1 MTRIL
6 VKDLEPGRLHY
17 IQARINAGTEVSP
30 WSSLH
35 DFTTISDTL
44 APAPCTGLAWT
55 VEGTAFKAVWTGP
68 ITNAD
73 GTPLMD
79 FKDFQVKVYSPAA
92 PSTVATYYTT
102 AARFDFP
109 FEANVNS
116 FGTPRAQVT
125 IEVRARDNSG
135 NISGVISSTATN
147 PAPSNVTGLTAVGI
161 TDAVALRWAS
171 VTDTDLKQYEVRQ
184 GTSLGAENTLVYTGR
199 GTSFVFDSTASVPQY
214 FAVVAVDVFGTPSA
228 TPAKA
233 SATPKSS
240 LSVDGTPPSA
250 PTNVQ
255 VVGNLH
261 STDPTGSTAFI
272 DVSWTQVADTDLQ
285 NYLIRY
291 ASSPTTTSFQYV
303 EVPEGV
309 AEGRIHNLLAG
320 AVYYVSVAAVDYS
333 GNMSTWTQAATYP
346 ITLPKD
352 TTAPAAPA
360 GLVVGAG
367 VTTITATWNSNTE
380 ADVINGLGYYQVQL
394 DTANTFNTGN
404 LQDKQVGGT
413 VVSFSNLGSNTPY
426 FVRIRAVDSTG
437 NAGAWSSIVSATPRY
452 VANSDIQAGTITGD
466 RIIVASLSGDRI
478 TANTLDAASIKANTT
493 FSQNVLVGAKFTMA
507 AAGIMESSNY
517 VAGVSGWQLKNNTLE
532 IVDGTIQ
539 AKALRLQNGQN
550 LLHPAYTDFE
560 WAPTWYT
567 GKVYLGGGAPTT
579 WSIATAPEVTS
590 RFGTQALK
598 ISRTNTNATYSD
610 IFLSSSSSDY
620 NLQLESGLTY
630 IASCYVYNPTGTGA
644 KTFRLKMRLGDGSY
658 VTFIA
663 GTAIPDTGTWVRVS
677 GTYTV
682 PAGITSGV
690 LYMGQVTTGD
700 IYVDGVQLEVQTT
713 AETAP
718 SQWKPP
724 SFTTIDGGIIR
735 TGEIRSTASAN
746 GLAGQPA
753 WSINT
758 QGNAQFG
765 DANVRGRLVVGDP
778 NNPAADGVNSRIYSS
793 NYVPGATGWI
803 IRSDGYAEFRNLAV
817 NSVKVTAF
825 DSPFQNT
832 AYAKLFDYMQDGS
845 LWLTNGSV
853 SQRTDPG
860 AFSANSLFEF
870 TGPGLIIR
878 NGTGVQPIAFD
889 PTILYRVSA
898 RVRAY
903 SVTPLNTN
911 SDFEAGNTT
920 GWVVDATNGAT
931 IAASTTEKYAGTYS
945 MKMTSGASTGASY
958 RAWTNIPVK
967 ENYNY
972 TINARV
978 KAMIQSAYYNATNQ
992 GNIEVRA
999 TWFGTGGYMSDTTQL
1014 VNPPVDSNGAMLTVP
1029 TPWFSVG
1036 TTFTAPPGA
1045 TNANF
1050 IIRLAR
1056 YDNVT
1061 SGTVI
1066 GYLDDIQITTPPRIK
1081 LGVFGT
1087 DMDSNII
1094 DYDYVSDVTT
1104 PTKKHAFPAAG
1115 SYGTLSTYTPGQYM
1129 AVADND
1135 EIATAV
1141 ASSGTTADW
1150 VTLTGYIRGRG
1161 GSGTDGSFGNPSKA
1175 PDPYQPASLNAKV
1188 SYLIPYVE
1196 FDVASGTKA
1205 QVDQFSLEAFEGGA
1219 PGKVATGTNSTE
1231 KSVTIEKKDGETFD
1245 HALRFFTGN
1254 ADERRPALIGHSIDN
1269 DMNDAAH
1276 LRIMAPR
1283 LVSDADD
1290 LSSAFIGIWERNP
1303 NYIYDASFENG
1314 ITGWTGMA
1322 NTAVSWNQTDGYS
1335 DSNSLIITATG
1346 TISSPSTTELLGQY
1360 SVSTLVN
1367 QELIG
1372 QTVTVSGRAKMGT
1385 ATGRNVRLVV
1395 KYMDESGVMIPG
1407 NGWYIEKAITNA
1419 DWTSYSFYTPTVI
1432 PDNCYSIAFSFSW
1445 FNGATGDIVYVDD
1458 VQLEAGGFTAYRSA
1472 QASAIALNA
1481 QVVRSSGNIIISTN
1495 DDVDLPSQLLFPGD
1509 RLDAPSNPGIILQ
1522 TEGGTGSFRN
1532 LNFTDSYGPRTSTAL
1547 TWFAND
1553 GTEEGSLRIY
1563 STNDARFPGQVTIGS
1578 GIGPSGGGGGSWA
1591 LATQPSDP
1599 NDLTARF
1606 DTHVYGRLFV
1616 DGELNWKPIAYNT
1629 TAMTAASGRAP
1640 YYAINAGK
1648 VFFRGTMTINSI
1660 TPGTG
1665 GTILWTLPAE
1675 CWPDDAMYMN
1685 AIGWT
1690 STAAQAIAIHTKT
1703 NGEVV
1708 VWAPNSAGLTSSTF
1722 SLEGLSYAKTRLA
1735 TTTPPSSDTT
1745 APSTPSSFKISA
1757 LSSGSSTGSYRLTWT
1772 NPSTSD
1778 TAGVKIIWRSD
1789 RYPTVTIGSG
1799 TKTLT
1804 TDGKIITVTGTP
1816 SQSRSYDHSSL
1827 PVNKTIYYRV
1837 VSYDKSGN
1845 HSTYVSASRYLL
1857 ASPVTVYADSSDSY
1871 RLGYG
1876 GMWRNDGDDVY
1887 QGDWTGNDNHRGLF
1901 FYGTKIYDAVSKGG
1915 VVRTP
1920 TKMTI
1925 YMKRTGSGGNNAGV
1939 GINLNGHK
1947 FQVKPSGD
1955 PIGSMVNEGSDGN
1968 DIVYLSPNEGATI
1981 TIPSSWYNNFVV
1993 ADPNNTDRLEGLA
2006 VYGSSNSDYAIMYG
2020 RGNSSSNGKVTI
2032 YHKG

>member
-17 IQARINAGTEVSP
+17 IQARVTDGANSSP

-35 DFTTISDTL
+35 DFTTVSDTL
-44 APAPCTGLAWT
+44 APAPCSGLTWT
-55 VEGTAFKAVWTGP
+55 VQGTAFKAVWTGP
-68 ITNAD
+68 VTNAD
-73 GTPLMD
+73 GTALMD
-79 FKDFQVKVYSPAA
+79 FKDFQLKVYSPAA

-135 NISGVISSTATN
+135 NLSTVISATATN

-171 VTDTDLKQYEVRQ
+171 VVDTDLKQYEVRQ

-233 SATPKSS
+233 NATPKSS

-250 PTNVQ
+250 PTNVA
-255 VVGNLH
+255 VTSNLH

-291 ASSPTTTSFQYV
+291 ASSPTTTSLQYL

-309 AEGRIHNLLAG
+309 SEGRIHNLLAG

-333 GNMSTWTQAATYP
+333 GNQSSWTQATPYP
-346 ITLPKD
+346 ITTPKD
-352 TTAPAAPA
+352 TTAPAAPT
-360 GLVVGAG
+360 GLVAGAG

-380 ADVINGLGYYQVQL
+380 ADVINGQGYYQVQL

-404 LQDKQVGGT
+404 LQDKQISGT
-413 VVSFSNLGSNTPY
+413 VVSFSNLSSNTPY

-437 NAGAWSSIVSATPRY
+437 NTGAWSSIVSATPRY

-466 RIIVASLSGDRI
+466 RITAATLNGDRV

-507 AAGIMESSNY
+507 AAGIMESSNF
-517 VAGVSGWQLKNNTLE
+517 VTGVSGWQLKNNTLE
-532 IVDGTIQ
+532 VVDGVIQ
-539 AKALRLQNGQN
+539 ARALKLQNGAN
-550 LLHPAYTDFE
+550 TIHPAYADFE
-560 WAPTWYT
+560 WNPTWYS
-567 GKVYLGGGAPTT
+567 GKLGTNTPSGTVTSSITTAPEITAKYGVQCWKLTRTGGGA
-579 WSIATAPEVTS
+579 
-590 RFGTQALK
+590 
-598 ISRTNTNATYSD
+598 
-610 IFLSSSSSDY
+610 SSSDY
-620 NLQLESGLTY
+620 MLGVNSQAYNTPVEGGQSYIYSMWVFNPAGSGTKS
-630 IASCYVYNPTGTGA
+630 IAL
-644 KTFRLKMRLGDGSY
+644 KTRQSDGSY
-658 VTFIA
+658 NTSAAQNVT
-663 GTAIPDTGTWVRVS
+663 DTGTWQRISAVFTIPAAINAMTAYVS
-677 GTYTV
+677 MMTDGTVY
-682 PAGITSGV
+682 I
-690 LYMGQVTTGD
+690 
-700 IYVDGVQLEVQTT
+700 DGVQIEQKITS
-713 AETAP
+713 ETAP

-724 SFTTIDGGIIR
+724 SFTTVDGGIIR
-735 TGEIRSTASAN
+735 TGEIRSTASAD

-778 NNPAADGVNSRIYSS
+778 NAPSADGVNSRIYSS
-793 NYVPGATGWI
+793 NYVPGSTGWI

-825 DSPFQNT
+825 DSPFQNS
-832 AYAKLFDYMQDGS
+832 AYAKLFDYMQDGA
-845 LWLTNGSV
+845 LWLTNGAV
-853 SQRTDPG
+853 LQKTDPG

-911 SDFEAGNTT
+911 GDFESGLTNWTGDPTT
-920 GWVVDATNGAT
+920 TATL
-931 IAASTTEKYAGTYS
+931 STTEKYAGTQS
-945 MKMTSGASTGASY
+945 LQIASASATNGVY
-958 RAWTNIPVK
+958 RAWTGINNLK
-967 ENYNY
+967 AGY
-972 TINARV
+972 TYTLNARI
-978 KAMIQSAYYNATNQ
+978 KAAIQAAYYNASNP
-992 GNIEVRA
+992 GNIELRV
-999 TWFGTGGYMSDTTQL
+999 TYYTSTNQSGYLSEEL
-1014 VNPPVDSNGAMLTVP
+1014 YVVAPPVDASGNMLTAP
-1029 TPWFSVG
+1029 TAWFPVSA
-1036 TTFTAPPGA
+1036 TFTPPAGA
-1045 TNANF
+1045 TSANF

-1056 YDNVT
+1056 YDT
-1061 SGTVI
+1061 AIAAGTEI
-1066 GYLDDIQITTPPRIK
+1066 GWIDDVQVTTPPRIK

-1094 DYDYVSDVTT
+1094 DYDYVNDATT
-1104 PTKKHAFPAAG
+1104 PTKKHTFPAPG
-1115 SYGTLSTYTPGQYM
+1115 SYGTLSSYTGSQYM
-1129 AVADND
+1129 CVADND
-1135 EIATAV
+1135 EISTAV

-1150 VTLTGYIRGRG
+1150 VTITGYIRGRG

-1175 PDPYQPASLNAKV
+1175 PDPYLPASLNAKV

-1205 QVDQFSLEAFEGGA
+1205 QLDQFSLEAFEGGA
-1219 PGKVATGTNSTE
+1219 PGKVATGANSSE
-1231 KSVTIEKKDGETFD
+1231 KSVTIERKDGETFD
-1245 HALRFFTGN
+1245 HAIRLFTGN
-1254 ADERRPALIGHSIDN
+1254 ADERRPALVGHSIDN

-1283 LVSDADD
+1283 LVSDVDD

-1303 NYIYDASFENG
+1303 NYIYDASFANG

-1322 NTAVSWNQTDGYS
+1322 NTTLSWNELDGYS
-1335 DSNSLIITATG
+1335 DSNSLAITATG
-1346 TISSPSTTELLGQY
+1346 TISAPATTELLGKY

-1372 QTVTVSGRAKMGT
+1372 QTVTVSGKAKMGT

-1395 KYMDESGVMIPG
+1395 KYMNETGGMIS
-1407 NGWYIEKAITNA
+1407 GWYIEKAITNA
-1419 DWTSYSFYTPTVI
+1419 AWTSYSFYTPTAI
-1432 PDNCYSIAFSFSW
+1432 PDTCYSVEFSFTW

-1458 VQLEAGGFTAYRSA
+1458 VQLEAGAFTAWRSA
-1472 QASAIALNA
+1472 QASQIALNA
-1481 QVVRSSGNIIISTN
+1481 QVVRASGNLIIST
-1495 DDVDLPSQLLFPGD
+1495 DPDIDLPASLLLADD
-1509 RLDAPSNPGIILQ
+1509 RRDAPTNPGVLLQ
-1522 TEGGTGSFRN
+1522 NEGGTTALRG
-1532 LNFTDSYGPRTSTAL
+1532 LNFTDSYGTRSSGAL
-1547 TWFAND
+1547 TLFSPT
-1553 GTEEGSLRIY
+1553 GVEESYVRLYG
-1563 STNDARFPGQVTIGS
+1563 TNDARYPGQTAIAS
-1578 GIGPSGGGGGSWA
+1578 GADGAWA

-1599 NDLTARF
+1599 NDLTARY
-1606 DTHVYGRLFV
+1606 DTRVYGSLYV
-1616 DGELNWKPIAYNT
+1616 DGDWDWKPIAYNT
-1629 TAMTAASGRAP
+1629 TAMTAASGRDP
-1640 YYAINAGK
+1640 YYAIVGGR
-1648 VFFRGTMTINSI
+1648 VMFRGTLTINSI
-1660 TPGTG
+1660 TPGTS
-1665 GTILWTLPAE
+1665 GTILWTLPTEAR
-1675 CWPDDAMYMN
+1675 PDDAMYMN

-1690 STAAQAIAIHTKT
+1690 GSLTQALAIHTKT
-1703 NGEVV
+1703 TGECVL
-1708 VWAPNSAGLTSSTF
+1708 WSPSAANLTATTM
-1722 SLEGLSYAKTRLA
+1722 SLEGLSYIKKRIAAVTA
-1735 TTTPPSSDTT
+1735 PGTDTT
-1745 APSTPSSFKISA
+1745 APGTPSSFKISA
-1757 LSSGSSTGSYRLTWT
+1757 LTSGSSTGSYRLTWT
-1772 NPSTSD
+1772 NPTATD
-1778 TAGVKIIWRSD
+1778 LAGVKIIWRSD
-1789 RYPTVTIGSG
+1789 RYPTVTIAGTG

-1804 TDGKIITVTGTP
+1804 TDGKIITVTGA
-1816 SQSRSYDHSSL
+1816 SAAAKSYDHSSL

-1837 VSYDKSGN
+1837 VSYDKAGN
-1845 HSTYVSASRYLL
+1845 HSTYVSSSRYLL
-1857 ASPVTVYADSSDSY
+1857 ASPVTVTADSSDSY

-1887 QGDWTGNDNHRGLF
+1887 QGDWTGNDNHRGLY
-1901 FYGTKIYDAVSKGG
+1901 FYGTKIYDAVNKGG

-1925 YMKRTGSGGNNAGV
+1925 YLKRTGSGGNNAGV
-1939 GINLNGHK
+1939 GINLRGHLY
-1947 FQVKPSGD
+1947 QSKPAGD
-1955 PIGSMVNEGSDGN
+1955 PVGGLTNEGSDGDN
-1968 DIVYLSPNEGATI
+1968 IVYLSINEAATV
-1981 TIPSSWYNNFVV
+1981 TVPSSWYNNFVDSTS
-1993 ADPNNTDRLEGLA
+1993 ANRIEGIG
-2006 VYGSSNSDYAIMYG
+2006 VYGSSTSDYAIMYG
-2020 RGNSSSNGKVTI
+2020 RSSSSSYGKVTI

>member
-6 VKDLEPGRLHY
+6 VKDLEPGRTHY
-17 IQARINAGTEVSP
+17 IQARATDGAGNVSE

-35 DFTTISDTL
+35 NFTTISDTL

-55 VEGTAFKAVWTGP
+55 VEGTAFKAVWSGP
-68 ITNAD
+68 VTNSD

-109 FEANVNS
+109 FEANINS
-116 FGTPRAQVT
+116 FGVPRAQVT
-125 IEVRARDNSG
+125 IEIRARDNTG
-135 NISGVISSTATN
+135 NLSTVVSATAAN
-147 PAPSNVTGLTAVGI
+147 PAPSNVTGLVATGI
-161 TDAVALRWAS
+161 TDAVALRWAP
-171 VTDTDLKQYEVRQ
+171 VADTDLKHYEVRQ

-199 GTSFVFDSTASVPQY
+199 GTSFVFDTTATVPQY
-214 FAVVAVDVFGTPSA
+214 FAVVAVDVFNTPSTTA
-228 TPAKA
+228 AKA
-233 SATPKSS
+233 NATAKSA
-240 LSVDGTPPSA
+240 LAVDATPPSA

-255 VVGNLH
+255 VTTSLH
-261 STDPTGSTAFI
+261 STDPTQSSAFI
-272 DVSWTQVADTDLQ
+272 DVTWTGVADTDLQ

-291 ASSPTTTSFQYV
+291 ASSSTTTSFQYV

-309 AEGRIHNLLAG
+309 TEARIHNLKTNTDF
-320 AVYYVSVAAVDYS
+320 YISVCAVDYAGNQS
-333 GNMSTWTQAATYP
+333 GWSQATTYP
-346 ITLPKD
+346 ITTAKD
-352 TTAPAAPA
+352 TVAPAAPTGVTVA
-360 GLVVGAG
+360 AG
-367 VTTITATWNSNTE
+367 VTTVTVAWDENTE
-380 ADVINGLGYYQVQL
+380 GDVKSGQGFYEIQI
-394 DTANTFNTGN
+394 DTANTFNTGS
-404 LQDKQVGGT
+404 LQTKLVSGT
-413 VVSFSNLGSNTPY
+413 IVSFSNLTSNTTY
-426 FVRIRAVDSTG
+426 YTRVRAVDGAG
-437 NAGAWSSIVSATPRY
+437 NKGAYSSIVTGTPRY
-452 VANSDIQAGTITGD
+452 VANADLQVGSISGDKITAATLAGD
-466 RIIVASLSGDRI
+466 RVI
-478 TANTLDAASIKANTT
+478 ANTLDAASLKANTA
-493 FSQNVLVGAKFTMA
+493 FVNDLLIQSKFTMNST
-507 AAGIMESSNY
+507 GIMQSSDY
-517 VAGVSGWQLKNNTLE
+517 VAGTTGWALKNNTLE
-532 IVDGTIQ
+532 INAGSI
-539 AKALRLQNGQN
+539 AARALKLQNGVN
-550 LLHPAYTDFE
+550 LIHPAYADFE
-560 WAPTWYT
+560 WNPTWYT

-590 RFGTQALK
+590 RFGTQSLK
-598 ISRTNTNATYSD
+598 ISRTNTNSTYSD
-610 IFLSSSSSDY
+610 IFLSSHSADY
-620 NLQLESGLTY
+620 NLALESGLTY

-644 KTFRLKMRLGDGSY
+644 KTFRLKMRLGDGTY
-658 VTFIA
+658 VTFVS
-663 GTAIPDTGTWVRVS
+663 GVVIPDTGTWVRVS

-690 LYMGQVTTGD
+690 IYLGQVTTGD
-700 IYVDGVQLEVQTT
+700 IYIDGVQLEVQQTSDT
-713 AETAP
+713 SP

-724 SFTTIDGGIIR
+724 STTTIDGGSIR

-746 GLAGQPA
+746 GLSGQPA

-778 NNPAADGVNSRIYSS
+778 NAPSADGVNSRIYSS
-793 NYVPGATGWI
+793 NYVPGSTGWI

-825 DSPFQNT
+825 DSPFQNS
-832 AYAKLFDYMQDGS
+832 AYAKLFDYMQDGA

-853 SQRTDPG
+853 TQRTDPG

-911 SDFEAGNTT
+911 GDFEAATLTNWSTDASGSAQLALDTT
-920 GWVVDATNGAT
+920 Q
-931 IAASTTEKYAGTYS
+931 KYAGTKS
-945 MKMTSGASTGASY
+945 MKITSGLATGGVY
-958 RAWTNIPVK
+958 RAWTPVQVK
-967 ENYNY
+967 AGYNY
-972 TINARV
+972 TLSARI
-978 KAMIQSAYYNATNQ
+978 KGNIQAAFYNASWQ
-992 GNIEVRA
+992 GNIELRA
-999 TWFGTGGYMSDTTQL
+999 TYFTGTAQDGYLAEEIYTIAA
-1014 VNPPVDSNGAMLTVP
+1014 PVDSNGNVLTAP
-1029 TPWFSVG
+1029 SPWF
-1036 TTFTAPPGA
+1036 TANATFTPPAGA
-1045 TNANF
+1045 NSANF

-1056 YDNVT
+1056 YDTTIPV
-1061 SGTVI
+1061 GTVI
-1066 GYLDDIQITTPPRIK
+1066 GWIDDVQVTTPPRIK

-1087 DMDSNII
+1087 DIDNYII
-1094 DYDYVSDVTT
+1094 DYDYVNDATT
-1104 PTKKHAFPAAG
+1104 PTKKHTFPTPG
-1115 SYGTLSTYTPGQYM
+1115 NYGVLSSYTPSQYM

-1175 PDPYQPASLNAKV
+1175 NDPYLPASLNEKV

-1196 FDVASGTKA
+1196 FDVAPGTKA
-1205 QVDQFSLEAFEGGA
+1205 QLDQFSLEAFEGGA
-1219 PGKVATGTNSTE
+1219 PGKVATGTNASE
-1231 KSVTIEKKDGETFD
+1231 KSVSIEKIDGDTFD

-1283 LVSDADD
+1283 LVSDNDD

-1303 NYIYDASFENG
+1303 NYIYDASFTDG
-1314 ITGWTGMA
+1314 ITGWSGMA
-1322 NTAVSWNQTDGYS
+1322 NTVLSWNELDGYS
-1335 DSNSLIITATG
+1335 DSNSLVITATG
-1346 TISSPSTTELLGQY
+1346 TIPTPATTELLGKY
-1360 SVSTLVN
+1360 SVSTLIN

-1395 KYMDESGVMIPG
+1395 KYLNEAGGTIS
-1407 NGWYIEKAITNA
+1407 GWYVEKPITSA
-1419 DWTSYSFYTPTVI
+1419 AWTSYSFYTPTAI
-1432 PDNCYSIAFSFSW
+1432 PDTCYSVELSFTW
-1445 FNGATGDIVYVDD
+1445 FYGATGDVVLVDD
-1458 VQLEAGGFTAYRSA
+1458 VQLEAGAFTAFRSA
-1472 QASAIALNA
+1472 QASQIALNA
-1481 QVVRSSGNIIISTN
+1481 QVVRSSGNLVISS
-1495 DDVDLPSQLLFPGD
+1495 DPDIDLPSGLLFPED
-1509 RLDAPSNPGIILQ
+1509 RRDAPANPGILLQ
-1522 TEGGTGSFRN
+1522 NESGTFALRN
-1532 LNFTDSYGPRTSTAL
+1532 LNYSDAYGNRNGATMQFFSAL
-1547 TWFAND
+1547 
-1553 GTEEGSLRIY
+1553 GVEESSVKVFSVSDAKY
-1563 STNDARFPGQVTIGS
+1563 SGQVIITSGS
-1578 GIGPSGGGGGSWA
+1578 GGAWS
-1591 LATQPSDP
+1591 LATQPSDASDP
-1599 NDLTARF
+1599 SAVY
-1606 DTHVYGRLFV
+1606 DTHVYGSLYV
-1616 DGELNWKPIAYNT
+1616 DGEWNWKPIAYNT
-1629 TAMTAASGRAP
+1629 TAMTPASNRAP
-1640 YYAINAGK
+1640 YYAIVGGK
-1648 VFFRGTMTINSI
+1648 VMFRGTLTINSI
-1660 TPGTG
+1660 APGTS
-1665 GTILWTLPAE
+1665 GTILWTLPSE

-1690 STAAQAIAIHTKT
+1690 GSLTQPLAIHTKT

-1708 VWAPNSAGLTSSTF
+1708 LWSPSSGNLTATTF
-1722 SLEGLSYAKTRLA
+1722 SLEGCSYTRKRMA

-1745 APSTPSSFKISA
+1745 APGTPSSFKISA
-1757 LSSGSSTGSYRLTWT
+1757 LTSGSSTGSYRLTWT
-1772 NPSTSD
+1772 NPSASD

-1804 TDGKIITVTGTP
+1804 TDGKVVTVTGSA
-1816 SQSRSYDHSSL
+1816 SQSKSYDHSSL

-1857 ASPVTVYADSSDSY
+1857 ASPVTVTADSSDSY

-1887 QGDWTGNDNHRGLF
+1887 QGDWTGDDNHRGLY
-1901 FYGTKIYDAVSKGG
+1901 FYGTKIYDAVNKGG

-1925 YMKRTGSGGNNAGV
+1925 YLKRTGSGGNNAGV
-1939 GINLNGHK
+1939 GINLRGHLY
-1947 FQVKPSGD
+1947 QTKPAGD
-1955 PIGSMVNEGSDGN
+1955 PVGGLTNEGSDGD
-1968 DIVYLSPNEGATI
+1968 DIVYLSINEAATV
-1981 TIPSSWYNNFVV
+1981 TIPSSWYNNFV
-1993 ADPNNTDRLEGLA
+1993 DSNSSNRIEGLG
-2006 VYGSSNSDYAIMYG
+2006 VYGSTTSDYAIMYG
-2020 RGNSSSNGKVTI
+2020 RSASSSYGKVTI